1 MHYSEIFFVEG
12 IHPPVFSNI
21 MTLQIITQR
30 GIPDLHMPDILIPDL
45 VVSSKTL
52 SKF

>member
-1 MHYSEIFFVEG
+1 
-12 IHPPVFSNI
+12 

-45 VVSSKTL
+45 VVSLKTV